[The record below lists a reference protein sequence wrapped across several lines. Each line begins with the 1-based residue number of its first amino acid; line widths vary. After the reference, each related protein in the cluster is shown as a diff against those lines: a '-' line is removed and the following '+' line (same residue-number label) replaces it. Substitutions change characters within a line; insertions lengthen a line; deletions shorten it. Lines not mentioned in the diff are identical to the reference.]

1 MSGKYASRGY
11 ICQSIVAMLECLDDD
26 TWERIKVEPY
36 ISEDG
41 SDIKM
46 DKVDIRLEKGNGLIK
61 FIQVKSSINKFE
73 APEIKRWMKD
83 LYSSG
88 FADQYE
94 LILVGKEYTEP
105 AERVIATLKSDG
117 KCKVRQIKMD
127 LTELQDCTLGKI
139 ATFELNISHR
149 KSVNVQQADILYQTL
164 FSKLM
169 LNSAVESYYTRDMFI
184 KILDGVFSEDI
195 SLFSP
200 QSIKENAVERWELL
214 KRQCPL
220 DEQSG
225 FVEDFLLSLAT
236 TITHSDDEKMGHR
249 KLTDVLKE
257 STESLVLVGTGGSG
271 KSTMMLHAY
280 HELLSDEKIIPI
292 YIPVYAYRG
301 DTERFLTNE
310 FLKKYVAPNEIN
322 QNLEESLENYLMH
335 EKSVQYCIFIDG
347 LNETSSAGFGD
358 IYQQIEQWSEYPCV
372 RMVISNRYDQG
383 IFKGAVRYY
392 VNGLSGW
399 VVHAKI
405 HEYYHLSHDLR
416 ELLQYPLY
424 IKAYL
429 EVDGDNQTIETGG
442 KLMELYYNSRLNKL
456 EGHYTSV
463 SKREYAEFARAVVF
477 DFLPWLS
484 WKTEKEKR
492 ALLFTETESD
502 QLWDEWRTDS
512 GSRAKRYTDE
522 RYGFLYTDTL
532 QDLDLFLFAGKR
544 LNIRQYVMNE
554 MYVNFFSAYY
564 MAKQLTAFQNL
575 DVLLEDESE
584 QTDHFLG
591 DILEEEQA
599 GYKGN
604 SVIASLLKEQK
615 RKYSDRD
622 AVINAKLLSVMR
634 YSRKKKVRED
644 LEKLDLRNVD
654 FSDTEWT
661 GSDFSGSTI
670 DVSRLIKDNVGHK
683 VPVYGVGVSENGK
696 YLVSV
701 DLEQKAV
708 LWQLPEMK
716 AISEVSTECNVPII
730 GVRNDGCAII
740 FHQEDESLGIYEVN
754 FFAKEKQLLSEPR
767 FSNEDE
773 IMIPYA
779 VSADGNC
786 ILLFMSGD
794 LVLYF
799 VSQNQF
805 FKTGIALGQDYS
817 DKMATAAVANDGHNA
832 FFATQYYDIFIVD
845 FGEKSADK
853 IDLPLIVHGFF
864 FNDVI
869 LLVNGNGEVFT
880 LKKDGSVEPT
890 GRIKLLNPL
899 WGFTIGEIGGKYIS
913 YSTDMTSTEINTQE
927 VGWNTPIKTS
937 YGDKVKLKSES
948 IALSKDHM
956 HTAIYSDEGLIR
968 VYSTENRRLE
978 YVIPVKIQVINS
990 LQWSCGSRFLG
1001 WLEVGSLRIYDTQ
1014 EKKICEFSEKLF
1026 FSDFRFSSENDLMI
1040 VGYHIS
1046 AILFTG
1052 WDIISS
1058 NGEDKAEKKDEISII
1073 IMDLGTKKIR
1083 RFSGKQQY
1091 QSDGVWMPQDDSFL
1105 LSMNKQKQMLYA
1117 IDAAN
1122 GDILFS
1128 EKLPQNTTTHYEV
1141 SRYLDLS
1148 GEWCVLL
1155 SDSQD
1160 SVQVCRMKED
1170 KLEKVFSI
1178 NHILQRMILVDCCFT
1193 DCKFINCQKSISEIK
1208 SILYENGAIVD

>member
-11 ICQSIVAMLECLDDD
+11 ICQSIVAMLECLNDN

-41 SDIKM
+41 SDIKK
-46 DKVDIRLEKGNGLIK
+46 DKVDISLEYGNRFIK

-73 APEIKRWMKD
+73 GPEIKCWMED

-88 FADQYE
+88 SADQYE
-94 LILVGKEYTEP
+94 LILVGTEYTEP
-105 AERVIATLKSDG
+105 AKRVIAELNSDG

-127 LTELQDCTLGKI
+127 LTELQDYTLGKI
-139 ATFELNISHR
+139 VSFEAGISPR
-149 KSVNVQQADILYQTL
+149 KSVSVQQADMFYQVL

-169 LNSAVESYYTRDMFI
+169 LNSAMEYYYSRDMFI
-184 KILDGVFSEDI
+184 KMLDSVFSEDI
-195 SLFSP
+195 TFFSP
-200 QSIKENAVERWELL
+200 QSIKENATERWELL

-236 TITHSDDEKMGHR
+236 TITHSDDEKRRHR
-249 KLTDVLKE
+249 KLTDILKE
-257 STESLVLVGTGGSG
+257 STDSLVLVGTGGSG

-280 HELLSDEKIIPI
+280 HELLRDEKIIPI

-301 DTERFLTNE
+301 DAKRFLTNE

-322 QNLEESLENYLMH
+322 QDLEEGLENYLMH

-347 LNETSSAGFGD
+347 LNETSSVGFGD

-372 RMVISNRYDQG
+372 RLVISNRYDQG

-399 VVHAKI
+399 VVHARI

-477 DFLPWLS
+477 DFLPWVS
-484 WKTEKEKR
+484 WIIEKEKR

-512 GSRAKRYTDE
+512 SSRAKRYTDE
-522 RYGFLYTDTL
+522 KYGFLYTDTL

-544 LNIRQYVMNE
+544 YNIRQYVMNE
-554 MYVNFFSAYY
+554 MHVNFFSAYY
-564 MAKQLTAFQNL
+564 MAKQLTVFHNM
-575 DVLLEDESE
+575 DVLLEEESK

-604 SVIASLLKEQK
+604 SGIAALLKEQR
-615 RKYSDRD
+615 RKYTDRD

-634 YSRKKKVRED
+634 YSRRKKIREN
-644 LEKLDLRNVD
+644 LQELDLRNVD
-654 FSDTEWT
+654 FYDTEWT
-661 GSDFSGSTI
+661 GSDFTGSTI
-670 DVSRLIKDNVGHK
+670 DASRLIKDNIGHN
-683 VPVYGVGVSENGK
+683 VPPHGIGVSENGK

-701 DLEQKAV
+701 DWEQKAV

-716 AISEVSTECNVPII
+716 AIGEIPTECNVPII
-730 GVRNDGCAII
+730 GVRNDGCAIL
-740 FHQEDESLGIYEVN
+740 FHQEDERLGIYEVN
-754 FFAKEKQLLSEPR
+754 FFAKEEKLLTEPR
-767 FSNEDE
+767 FPNENE
-773 IMIPYA
+773 KMIPYA

-786 ILLFMSGD
+786 ILLFMNGD
-794 LVLYF
+794 LILYF

-805 FKTGIALGQDYS
+805 FKTGIVLGRDYS
-817 DKMATAAVANDGHNA
+817 DIIATAAVSNDGHNA
-832 FFATQYYDIFIVD
+832 FLATQYYDIVIVD
-845 FGEKSADK
+845 FGKKSADK

-864 FNDVI
+864 FNDEI
-869 LLVNGNGEVFT
+869 LFVNGNGEVFT
-880 LKKDGSVEPT
+880 LKKDGSVKPT

-899 WGFTIGEIGGKYIS
+899 WGFTIGKIDGKYIS
-913 YSTDMTSTEINTQE
+913 YSVDMLLTEINAQE
-927 VGWNTPIKTS
+927 VGWNTPISTN

-956 HTAIYSDEGLIR
+956 HTAICSEEGLIR
-968 VYSTENRRLE
+968 VYSTEKRRLE
-978 YVIPVKIQVINS
+978 YVIPVEIKMIKS

-1001 WLEVGSLRIYDTQ
+1001 WLEAGSLRIYDTQ
-1014 EKKICEFSEKLF
+1014 EKKMCEFSEKIF

-1040 VGYHIS
+1040 VGYNIS
-1046 AILFTG
+1046 VFPAG
-1052 WDIISS
+1052 WKIVSLND
-1058 NGEDKAEKKDEISII
+1058 EDKTEKKDEDGII
-1073 IMDLGTKKIR
+1073 IMDLETQKIR
-1083 RFSGKQQY
+1083 RFSGERQY
-1091 QSDGVWMPQDDSFL
+1091 QSDGVWMPQDDSFF

-1117 IDAAN
+1117 IDATS

-1128 EKLPQNTTTHYEV
+1128 GKLLQSVVMQYEV
-1141 SRYLDLS
+1141 SRYLDLG
-1148 GEWCVLL
+1148 GEWGVLL
-1155 SDSQD
+1155 SDSHE
-1160 SVQVCRMKED
+1160 SVEVCRIKKD
-1170 KLEKVFSI
+1170 KPEKVFSI
-1178 NHILQRMILVDCCFT
+1178 NNIQQRMILVDCCFT